1 MPSIK
6 FNQLLDFAILPAKEK
21 MVDPRWPDDSSR
33 WIKTKRVKGVCW
45 PYRMAKELGWTIHCP
60 IDIDIQPVKE
70 IQTSTKNLTEF
81 ARLKHMVPMEDWVQK
96 QEVMIG
102 LSPAGWYKIHEY
114 EYDGLY
120 YPMLLPNGEGT
131 FEWRQGWSIE
141 IPVNHFIL
149 IQPIEMQDGRFIV
162 YPGMLHGPTLA
173 RVQERLG
180 LPLAF
185 EPLKECRIRRGE
197 PLAKL
202 LVLPMSVLS
211 IKSEISIPSAD
222 ENPG

>member
-1 MPSIK
+1 MTSIK
-6 FNQLLDFAILPAKEK
+6 FTQLVDFAILPAQEK
-21 MVDPRWPDDSSR
+21 IVDTRWPDESSR

-60 IDIDIQPVKE
+60 VDIDIQPVKE
-70 IQTSTKNLTEF
+70 IQISSQNLTEF
-81 ARLKHMVPMEDWVQK
+81 ARLKHLFPMEDWAHKNDVI
-96 QEVMIG
+96 IG
-102 LSPAGWYKIHEY
+102 VSPAGWYKIHEY
-114 EYDGLY
+114 EYRGLY

-131 FEWRQGWSIE
+131 FEWRQGWSVE
-141 IPVNHFIL
+141 IPKNYFIL
-149 IQPIEMQDGRFIV
+149 IQPIETQDGRFIIH
-162 YPGMLHGPTLA
+162 PGMLHGPTLT

-211 IKSEISIPSAD
+211 IKSEISIPSSD